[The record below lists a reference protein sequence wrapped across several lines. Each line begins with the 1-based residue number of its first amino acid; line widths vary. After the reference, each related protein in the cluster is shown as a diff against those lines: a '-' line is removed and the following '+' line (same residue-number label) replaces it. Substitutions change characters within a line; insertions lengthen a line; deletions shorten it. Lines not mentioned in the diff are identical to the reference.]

1 RVLLRALAH
10 APWARARWTPL
21 TAPGYTDDRK
31 NRTLARCREFLANVP
46 SPKQKSRSSPST
58 GRHHGARTRID
69 LGEDCRG
76 ADAAAKADGQRGA
89 AAARVHS
96 GPKPNSVRP
105 LQRRR
110 ADRCR

>member
-1 RVLLRALAH
+1 MMGRTRAIRQYAPQADICSVRSRVLLRALAH

-76 ADAAAKADGQRGA
+76 A
-89 AAARVHS
+89 
-96 GPKPNSVRP
+96 
-105 LQRRR
+105 
-110 ADRCR
+110 